1 VATTRRPRVDAV
13 LLDLDDTLID
23 TRAAFYA
30 AVSTVATTWLPDV
43 SPERH
48 DEVARRWIAD
58 VGGHFRAYTRGEI
71 SIVQQRRRR
80 ADDLQ
85 ITFGGE
91 VLDDERFAAW
101 FAAYD
106 AAFRESWRL
115 HDDVWP
121 LFDALDAAGVAV
133 GALSNSSR
141 ELSLA
146 KLDRLGLADRLPL
159 LASPDDLGFGKPDPQ
174 VFHLACS
181 RLRAGAGS
189 APGRTA
195 YVGDELD
202 VDAQGATAA
211 GLVGIWLD
219 RAGSS
224 SGSSSGSSV
233 GSSGGSSGARPDGVL
248 VATSLGD
255 VPRLVDLGALTAR
268 R

>member
-1 VATTRRPRVDAV
+1 VATSQRPRVDAV

-23 TRAAFYA
+23 TRAAFFA
-30 AVSTVATTWLPDV
+30 AVSAVATTWLPDV

-91 VLDDERFAAW
+91 VLDDARFAAW

-121 LFDALDAAGVAV
+121 LLDALDAAGVAV

-146 KLDRLGLADRLPL
+146 KLDRLGLVDRLPL

-174 VFHLACS
+174 VFQLACS
-181 RLRAGAGS
+181 RLGDGAGS
-189 APGRTA
+189 EPARTA

-219 RAGSS
+219 R
-224 SGSSSGSSV
+224 V
-233 GSSGGSSGARPDGVL
+233 GSSGGSSGARPGDVL
-248 VATSLGD
+248 VAASLDD

>member
-1 VATTRRPRVDAV
+1 LTLTSTTRPRVDAV
-13 LLDLDDTLID
+13 LLDLDDTLVD
-23 TRAAFYA
+23 TRAAFFA
-30 AVSTVATTWLPDV
+30 AVSAVATTWLPDV
-43 SPERH
+43 SPQRH

-85 ITFGGE
+85 LTFGGE
-91 VLDDERFAAW
+91 VLDDDRFAAW
-101 FAAYD
+101 FTAYD
-106 AAFRESWRL
+106 AAFRASWRL

-121 LFDALDAAGVAV
+121 LLDALDEAGVAV
-133 GALSNSSR
+133 GALTNSSR

-146 KLDRLGLADRLPL
+146 KLDRLALADRLPL

-174 VFHLACS
+174 VFQLACS
-181 RLRAGAGS
+181 RLGGGVGREPA
-189 APGRTA
+189 RTA

-219 RAGSS
+219 R
-224 SGSSSGSSV
+224 SGSSSGSSAGSRS
-233 GSSGGSSGARPDGVL
+233 GSSGGRPDDVL
-248 VATSLGD
+248 VASSLAD